1 MRITPT
7 VARVLGGLLEAKKPI
22 SGSDFINDY
31 GLFSGTLYPI
41 LRRLEVAGWVTSF
54 WEDGEPTEL
63 GRPNRRFYQLSAVGQ
78 REAEKALK
86 SERIRKFFWAGIGEP
101 QGA

>member
-7 VARVLGGLLEAKKPI
+7 VAKVLAGFLDADRPI

-41 LRRLEVAGWVTSF
+41 LRRLETAGWIVGY
-54 WEDGEPTEL
+54 WENGQPTEL
-63 GRPNRRFYQLSAVGQ
+63 GRPNRRFYELTAAGQ

-86 SERIRKFFWAGIGEP
+86 TDRIRKFFSAGIGEP